1 VSADVAWFAAAI
13 ARETILFAAAGLL
26 VGGLDD
32 VLVDLLWAGR
42 WLLRRVTV
50 YRRHER
56 ATAATLP
63 PPDAPGRIAIF
74 VAAWQESRVIG
85 HMLQAALNRLQH
97 DDYRIYVG
105 TYPNDPDTGAAVR
118 AVRDPRVRLV
128 GGLRPGPTTK
138 AECLNRVWAAMV
150 ADEIESGIRYKAVV
164 LHDAEDVVHPQE
176 LRVYDRLIERFDMV
190 QLPVLPLI
198 ERSRGWF
205 ARAVSAHYA
214 DEFADG
220 HGRQLVVRE
229 AIGAGVPSA
238 GVGCAI
244 GRARMEEIARS
255 GGGAPF
261 DETSVTEDYEIG
273 LRIAARGG
281 RSAFV
286 AMPAAP
292 GGELVAVRAYFPHT
306 LSAAVRQKQRWVTG
320 IALAGWDRLK
330 WRGGLPERWM
340 RLRDRRGP
348 LATLILS
355 ASYAGSFLGLL
366 LFVCGVRIAWP
377 LWSRPLLAVCAGLLV
392 WRLAVRAAVV
402 AHHYGWREGLYA
414 VPRAILAN
422 VIAILAALRAL
433 AVYVPGTTPAWD
445 KTEHHFPEAISCD

>member
-1 VSADVAWFAAAI
+1 VIADAAWLLGVA
-13 ARETILFAAAGLL
+13 AREIILFAAVGLL

-32 VLVDLLWAGR
+32 LAVDLLWAGR
-42 WLLRRVTV
+42 WLVRRLTV

-63 PPDAPGRIAIF
+63 APAQPGRIAIF
-74 VAAWQESRVIG
+74 IAAWQESAVIG
-85 HMLQAALNRLQH
+85 RMLGAALHRLRH

-105 TYPNDPDTGAAVR
+105 TYPNDPATQAAVA
-118 AVRDPRVRLV
+118 AVGDPRIRLV

-138 AECLNRVWAAMV
+138 AECLNRVWAAML
-150 ADEIESGIRYKAVV
+150 ADEADTGVRFKAIV

-198 ERSRGWF
+198 EEGQGWF

-229 AIGAGVPSA
+229 WIGAGVPSA

-244 GRARMEEIARS
+244 SRDRMDAIARS
-255 GGGAPF
+255 GAGAPF

-273 LRIAARGG
+273 LRIASRGG
-281 RSAFV
+281 RGAFV
-286 AMPAAP
+286 VMPAGP
-292 GGELVAVRAYFPHT
+292 GRELVAVRAYFPH
-306 LSAAVRQKQRWVTG
+306 SFRAAVRQKQRWVTG
-320 IALAGWDRLK
+320 IALAGWDRLR
-330 WRGGLPERWM
+330 WGGGLTEHWM

-348 LATLILS
+348 LATLILA
-355 ASYAGSFLGLL
+355 ASYVGLMLAAMSSLAGVAIS
-366 LFVCGVRIAWP
+366 WP
-377 LWSRPLLAVCAGLLV
+377 HWSRPVLGACTALLV
-392 WRLAVRAAVV
+392 WRLFVRAMVV

-414 VPRAILAN
+414 VPRA
-422 VIAILAALRAL
+422 VIANLIAIVAALRAL
-433 AVYVPGTTPAWD
+433 LAYVPGTTPAWD
-445 KTEHHFPEAISCD
+445 KTEHHFPDAVPCD